1 MLQRIK
7 LTNFKCFEK
16 LDLNCAPLTLLCG
29 LNGMGKSSVLQS
41 LLVLRQSSDEGQL
54 SGNRLILNHEL
65 AALGTGKDVLY
76 EGATAD
82 MLTFEL
88 HHENLAPYILTADYS
103 PESDQLKAMEKS
115 TSAQWSETPPFGG
128 RLWYINAERIGPRKI
143 YDRSETLAR
152 RGELG
157 AHGEYAL
164 NYLATH
170 RDVALPKGDLRC
182 SELSSRGLYSVLD
195 HWLQQ
200 VTPGAHLNFDSIPNA
215 NALLSGFVF
224 DQPGDAQSNRYLA
237 TNVGFGLSYVLPVLV
252 ALLAPEDTL
261 CLIENPEAHI
271 HPQGQTK
278 LAELA
283 VRAALSGA
291 QIIVETHS
299 DHFMDGVRIAVR
311 EGLLEPQQVVFHYFE
326 RVDGKTIVSSPEIN
340 ADGRLS
346 SWPSGFFNQH
356 EENLAKLLAP
366 KS

>member
-115 TSAQWSETPPFGG
+115 TSSQWSETPPFGG

-200 VTPGAHLNFDSIPNA
+200 VTPGAHLNFDSNSERQCPT
-215 NALLSGFVF
+215 
-224 DQPGDAQSNRYLA
+224 QR
-237 TNVGFGLSYVLPVLV
+237 
-252 ALLAPEDTL
+252 L
-261 CLIENPEAHI
+261 CL
-271 HPQGQTK
+271 
-278 LAELA
+278 
-283 VRAALSGA
+283 
-291 QIIVETHS
+291 
-299 DHFMDGVRIAVR
+299 
-311 EGLLEPQQVVFHYFE
+311 
-326 RVDGKTIVSSPEIN
+326 
-340 ADGRLS
+340 
-346 SWPSGFFNQH
+346 
-356 EENLAKLLAP
+356 
-366 KS
+366 